1 VKLPLLSIL
10 TLPFLLGSCDHID
23 KVGDKVDE
31 LKEMR
36 KESTNGVEGM
46 DLKAIT
52 DGISKSG
59 PTVQD
64 LAETEYGTFIAEPGR
79 LNIVDFHADW
89 CPPCRKLA
97 PELAAVVEA
106 NAHVVRLGKLNVDH
120 AKEMAR
126 EQGVTS
132 IPDVRFYVDGK
143 LVHKFVGAPPK
154 AKLEELIA
162 THSAAINPVQAITDA
177 QGNRGDKTTSTAP
190 PVRPPNAKPIEDAL
204 KPMEKE
210 WLPPGVSRKK

>member
-1 VKLPLLSIL
+1 VKLRLLSTL

-23 KVGDKVDE
+23 KVGDKVNE
-31 LKEMR
+31 LKDVR
-36 KESTNGVEGM
+36 KASTQGVEGM

-52 DGISKSG
+52 EGIAKTG
-59 PTVQD
+59 PTVRD
-64 LAETEYGTFIAEPGR
+64 LAETEFDTFIAEPGR

-97 PELAAVVEA
+97 PELTAVVEA
-106 NAHVVRLGKLNVDH
+106 NASVVRLGKINVDH
-120 AKEMAR
+120 AKELSR
-126 EQGVTS
+126 EQGVSS

-162 THSAAINPVQAITDA
+162 THSATINPVQGLTDA
-177 QGNRGDKTTSTAP
+177 LVNGGGDGTTSTAP
-190 PVRPPNAKPIEDAL
+190 PIRPPNAKPIEESM
-204 KPMEKE
+204 KPMDKE
-210 WLPPGVSRKK
+210 WLPPGVTRK